1 MLKMSYANFSLVL
14 ICFILKDL
22 IHDLKSELTGNFENL
37 VLAMMMSPAH
47 FAASELRE
55 AIKVSSLLP
64 YQPLS
69 CLDLLIK
76 LGCEQSAAEPQAA
89 CWTGTG
95 YELDSRSV
103 NLLRLFILFFSRER
117 GLTKLVW
124 LRFFHP
130 ALMQRFKKSTVFT
143 KLVCSNLCP
152 SPRTA
157 YTLHPFDIVSSS
169 LCVFLHV
176 TFGDEVFSKIQMNL
190 FFASRVWKKVG
201 GCHHQRHLRPLS

>member
-1 MLKMSYANFSLVL
+1 MLCESLEFDGSMLKMSYANFSLVL

-89 CWTGTG
+89 C
-95 YELDSRSV
+95 
-103 NLLRLFILFFSRER
+103 
-117 GLTKLVW
+117 
-124 LRFFHP
+124 
-130 ALMQRFKKSTVFT
+130 
-143 KLVCSNLCP
+143 
-152 SPRTA
+152 
-157 YTLHPFDIVSSS
+157 
-169 LCVFLHV
+169 
-176 TFGDEVFSKIQMNL
+176 
-190 FFASRVWKKVG
+190 
-201 GCHHQRHLRPLS
+201 